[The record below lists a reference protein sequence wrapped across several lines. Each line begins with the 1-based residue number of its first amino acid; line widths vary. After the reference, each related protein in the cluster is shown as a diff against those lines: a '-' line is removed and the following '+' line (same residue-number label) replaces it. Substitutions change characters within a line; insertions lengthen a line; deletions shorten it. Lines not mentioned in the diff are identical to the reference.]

1 MSTAINVRGNIDI
14 HDLFL
19 KGAVSPLIVMI
30 IVISYSSRKKI
41 TDLTT
46 TSVLIQ
52 IFLICFF
59 FFFGGGLS
67 IVRVSYY
74 GVAKTI
80 LIIYSVSPYCA
91 AVIITIP
98 VVIVVHSRQNAAMVY
113 RFRLRHVCCGSSVH

>member
-19 KGAVSPLIVMI
+19 KRAVSPLIVMI

-59 FFFGGGLS
+59 FGGGVLS